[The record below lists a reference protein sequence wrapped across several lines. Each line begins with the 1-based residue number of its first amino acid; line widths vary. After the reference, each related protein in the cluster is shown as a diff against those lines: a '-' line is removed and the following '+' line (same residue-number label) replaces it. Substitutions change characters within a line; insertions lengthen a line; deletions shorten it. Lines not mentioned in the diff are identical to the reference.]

1 MFGQELGKAPMHIAA
16 MKGDIEKLWI
26 LYDEGFDLNT
36 TDEAGNT
43 LYHVAARENKVNVLE
58 EFAKEVDIN
67 LQNGNGIYS
76 FFVKIL
82 IFYSGGFK

>member
-1 MFGQELGKAPMHIAA
+1 MYGYELGKSPMHIAA

-43 LYHVAARENKVNVLE
+43 LYHIAARENKVNVLE

-67 LQNGNGIYS
+67 LQNGNGM
-76 FFVKIL
+76 FFVEIPL
-82 IFYSGGFK
+82 VIH